1 MMDRCRVMALIAIA
15 IAVALPGC
23 RQRADTVPRSVGTV
37 DWPQFGSARDIPMLA
52 GHTNTVPDIVGPVD
66 GSARLTIFTEG
77 NHFPALL
84 PLALGAFPEWSTET
98 GGPELCADDILIVML
113 PQGLLVRVLVNGGL
127 RLGNAVLPVGPDE
140 PVYPDIVMAG
150 PDALETLGR
159 AGIVTGEIEVF
170 ARHKGMGLLLR
181 RSAGLEGLSLAE
193 VAARRPRVVMA
204 SPEESRARAQ
214 YREALAALLDS
225 EQANA
230 LMAGEVVSFPG
241 RLAIQ
246 HRDVPYALLQDLAD
260 VGLIFGHLARFYAE
274 TYPEDLTWTALPG
287 AARFGREIAM
297 APSRAPLSAETDA
310 FMRFFAEAAPRSYP
324 AKGFAVMR

>member
-1 MMDRCRVMALIAIA
+1 MTNRYPAMALTLVAF
-15 IAVALPGC
+15 ALPGC
-23 RQRADTVPRSVGTV
+23 RQGADTTPRAISAVEWPHFGTE
-37 DWPQFGSARDIPMLA
+37 RDIPTLA

-84 PLALGAFPEWSTET
+84 PLALDEFPHWSARA
-98 GGPELCADDILIVML
+98 GGPKLSADDILIVML
-113 PQGLLVRVLVNGGL
+113 PQGLLVRVLARGGL
-127 RLGNAVLPVGPDE
+127 RLGNAVLPVGPDH

-150 PDALETLGR
+150 PEALETLGR
-159 AGIVTGEIEVF
+159 AGIVTDEIEVF

-204 SPEESRARAQ
+204 SSEESGARAQ
-214 YREALAALLDS
+214 YRETLVALLDS
-225 EQANA
+225 GQANA
-230 LMAGEVVSFPG
+230 LMTSEVVSFPG

-274 TYPEDLTWTALPG
+274 TYPEELAWTELPG
-287 AARFGREIAM
+287 AARLGREIAM
-297 APSRAPLSAETDA
+297 APSLGSLSAETDA

-324 AKGFAVMR
+324 TKGFAVTP